1 MRHARNVEFLA
12 TSRAPERSLLLGK
25 NTWTVHNDTEEC
37 NEEELSTYK
46 TKLNLHACNLD
57 QFACDNAFC
66 IAMENRCDAVKDCVD
81 GSDEQDCGVFVI
93 PQGYMRDLTPIP
105 KTGHDVLV
113 NFSIN
118 ILHIEIDEKT
128 NTFVAKL
135 SHTRQWFDKR
145 LTYKHLKYNDQR
157 MNVFPEAEVE
167 AIWLPKV
174 TFYNIRS
181 SDAFSK
187 TDVYDVLEAIPND
200 NFTYKA
206 EDNMH
211 IFKGSE
217 NALSLTRE
225 FNVEWNCDYAYHWY
239 PFDSQVCRM
248 EILSSKSS
256 TELQP
261 TLLQH
266 NPNISLSRYTLR
278 RIRMCK
284 TVFEDMP
291 GIIVELTLGRP
302 IVNNLLTVF
311 VPTVLLVTISFAARC
326 FATDYIDMV
335 IQVNLTILLVLA
347 TM

>member
-1 MRHARNVEFLA
+1 M
-12 TSRAPERSLLLGK
+12 
-25 NTWTVHNDTEEC
+25 
-37 NEEELSTYK
+37 
-46 TKLNLHACNLD
+46 HACNLD

-66 IAMENRCDAVKDCVD
+66 IAMESRCDAVKDCVD
-81 GSDEQDCGVFVI
+81 GSDEQDCDVFVI

-217 NALSLTRE
+217 NSLRLTRE
-225 FNVEWNCDYAYHWY
+225 HNVEWICEYKYHWY

-248 EILSSKSS
+248 E
-256 TELQP
+256 
-261 TLLQH
+261 LLDITYRTDFNPIDLKH
-266 NPNISLSRYTLR
+266 NPNISLSQYTLS
-278 RIRMCK
+278 RILMCK
-284 TVFEDMP
+284 AFVHE
-291 GIIVELTLGRP
+291 IEAIVVEVTLGRP
-302 IVNNLLTVF
+302 IISNLLTVF
-311 VPTVLLVTISFAARC
+311 VPTLLLVIISFTARV
-326 FATDYIDMV
+326 FAEEYMDMV